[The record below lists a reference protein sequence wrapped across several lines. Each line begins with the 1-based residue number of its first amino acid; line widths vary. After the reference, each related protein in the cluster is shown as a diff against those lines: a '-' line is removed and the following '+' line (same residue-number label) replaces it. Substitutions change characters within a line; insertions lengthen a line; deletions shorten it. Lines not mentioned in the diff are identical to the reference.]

1 MAEFRERLSETWQLA
16 GPTVTV
22 TTDKILI
29 QKENIKQFSW
39 EFPQTHYT
47 DSRVCL
53 WGIRQRRRQRKMDNI
68 LKITISMMAPKL
80 FLKKEWKKNRG
91 EMKWNN
97 KNILKYVNGAG
108 EI

>member
-1 MAEFRERLSETWQLA
+1 
-16 GPTVTV
+16 
-22 TTDKILI
+22 
-29 QKENIKQFSW
+29 
-39 EFPQTHYT
+39 
-47 DSRVCL
+47 
-53 WGIRQRRRQRKMDNI
+53 
-68 LKITISMMAPKL
+68 MAPKL